1 MRVASF
7 DERVL
12 SVIVGQMYGAADCCS
27 IHAMYSLICLDFVWP
42 FFNEV
47 DGILS
52 LHNESFKV
60 VQLNK
65 KIL

>member
-1 MRVASF
+1 M
-7 DERVL
+7 
-12 SVIVGQMYGAADCCS
+12 IVGQMYGAADCCS
-27 IHAMYSLICLDFVWP
+27 IQAMYSLICLDFVWS